1 MGPRVE
7 EDSGVDGP
15 RLRLLARALGKVEPT
30 GRWWPYDDPFEVAVS
45 AVLTQR
51 ARWEGAAGAVAALR
65 QAGLLTPRALAA
77 APWGDLE
84 RALRPA
90 GFYRQKARA
99 LKAIASRLCDAYGA
113 RWELLLKLDTAS
125 LRRELLGWRGVGE
138 ETADAILL
146 FAADRPAFVIDAY
159 TRRLMGRFGALKRGA
174 RPSYRRLS
182 QAWVE
187 AGFGDAPKARRI
199 HASIVD
205 FSKSTCAA
213 RPKCGVCPLERKCMK
228 VGVRE
233 PAPAKARWHTRPSL
247 SPLSH
252 ANARRT
258 PRRSRRK
265 PRPFQ
270 GARAASASQTSRG
283 AEEYL

>member
-7 EDSGVDGP
+7 EDSGIDGR
-15 RLRLLARALGKVEPT
+15 RLRLLARSLGKVAPT
-30 GRWWPYDDPFEVAVS
+30 GTWWPYSDPFEVAVS

-51 ARWEGAAGAVAALR
+51 ARWEGAARAMAALR
-65 QAGLLTPRALAA
+65 DAGLLTPKALAA
-77 APWGDLE
+77 APLEDLE
-84 RALRPA
+84 RCLQPA

-99 LKAIASRLCDAYGA
+99 LKGIASRLCDAYGG
-113 RWELLLKLDTAS
+113 RWQSLLALDTPA

-146 FAADRPAFVIDAY
+146 YAADRQAFVIDAY

-182 QAWVE
+182 EAWTR
-187 AGFGDAPKARRI
+187 AGFAEPANARRI

-213 RPKCGVCPLERKCMK
+213 RPKCGGCPLERGCLK
-228 VGVRE
+228 VGL
-233 PAPAKARWHTRPSL
+233 PARGPAEAR
-247 SPLSH
+247 
-252 ANARRT
+252 
-258 PRRSRRK
+258 
-265 PRPFQ
+265 
-270 GARAASASQTSRG
+270 
-283 AEEYL
+283 